1 MRLDL
6 QLRLFSTTK
15 LPVSPGST
23 APPRLLR
30 QLDQRLADARPAALH
45 RRRVSRPV
53 PDRERDAI
61 ARDLALR
68 DRLAELTVLE
78 HGLVKGPVD
87 TLHEIVEVLDRPG
100 APRPRPAPP
109 SRITAHTTT
118 LRCEGGAWG
127 LADRC
132 RHHEGEPLDARGL
145 CRWGCLAE
153 QEQG

>member
-45 RRRVSRPV
+45 RRR
-53 PDRERDAI
+53 
-61 ARDLALR
+61 
-68 DRLAELTVLE
+68 
-78 HGLVKGPVD
+78 
-87 TLHEIVEVLDRPG
+87 
-100 APRPRPAPP
+100 
-109 SRITAHTTT
+109 ITAHTTT

-145 CRWGCLAE
+145 CRWGRLAE